1 MTVAVTLALGSTLAT
16 VLVSE
21 QISLA
26 RGIAAF
32 VVLLS
37 LQYAISW
44 LSVRS
49 RRVQELVR
57 GEAALLFHG
66 GEFLDGAL
74 RRERVTPD
82 EVRSAARDAGLDA
95 GLSTLADVEAA
106 VLETDGS
113 IAVVRRAP
121 RAPPSS
127 MAGVRGYAGDER
139 SAGD

>member
-1 MTVAVTLALGSTLAT
+1 MTLALGSTLAT

-106 VLETDGS
+106 V
-113 IAVVRRAP
+113 
-121 RAPPSS
+121 
-127 MAGVRGYAGDER
+127 
-139 SAGD
+139 